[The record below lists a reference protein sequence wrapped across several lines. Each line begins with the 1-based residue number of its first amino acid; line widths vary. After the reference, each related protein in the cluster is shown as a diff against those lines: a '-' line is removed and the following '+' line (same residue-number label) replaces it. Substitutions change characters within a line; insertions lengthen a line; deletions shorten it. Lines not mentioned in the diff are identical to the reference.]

1 MDVCTIDLEVT
12 QLSMR
17 GDGSLLCV
25 RSSLYLTHH
34 QVRVMAEGGDDV
46 AGVGDSVV
54 TEQCLQELL
63 DFFVKSAYRAK
74 TVDRRVSAMN
84 NAVNMQSKVRVR
96 GHVRISY
103 GACTDLRQG
112 RSS

>member
-1 MDVCTIDLEVT
+1 MDVRAIDLEVT
-12 QLSMR
+12 QSSMR

-25 RSSLYLTHH
+25 RSSLYLTYY
-34 QVRVMAEGGDDV
+34 QVGVMAEGGDDV
-46 AGVGDSVV
+46 AVVGDSVV
-54 TEQCLQELL
+54 TEECLQELL

-84 NAVNMQSKVRVR
+84 NMQSKVRVR

>member
-1 MDVCTIDLEVT
+1 
-12 QLSMR
+12 
-17 GDGSLLCV
+17 
-25 RSSLYLTHH
+25 
-34 QVRVMAEGGDDV
+34 MAEGGDDV
-46 AGVGDSVV
+46 AVVGDSVV
-54 TEQCLQELL
+54 TEECLQELL

-84 NAVNMQSKVRVR
+84 NKQGKVRVM
-96 GHVRISY
+96 GHIRISY

>member
-1 MDVCTIDLEVT
+1 MKGCYVFNHHCTTIYGT
-12 QLSMR
+12 
-17 GDGSLLCV
+17 
-25 RSSLYLTHH
+25 THH
-34 QVRVMAEGGDDV
+34 QVGVMAEGGDDV
-46 AGVGDSVV
+46 AVVGDSVV
-54 TEQCLQELL
+54 TEECLQELL

-84 NAVNMQSKVRVR
+84 NMQSKVRVR
-96 GHVRISY
+96 CHIRISY